1 MESNKQRKTQK
12 REYSE
17 QRQEYYKNLRKQQKK
32 KRKERANLSEGELK
46 RGQATT
52 RSRRSLVI
60 DLPKEPSKK
69 RRLGDSE
76 QNLPRGKR
84 MVSASLQKNQGKK
97 EKEVIQR
104 PAAPKATEGTTFKEL
119 APENLVRDQGARSI
133 GSGTFG
139 DCYPGK
145 YRGISVMIEE
155 YKEKRDFS
163 FSFLQREARHEAQ
176 VLQQLGDHPG
186 IPLLFGVVLKKKPV
200 SLVLKYH
207 GDGGESLTVY
217 KAAKNCSVS
226 EQKDWNRILHDTE
239 VASDH
244 IHKCGFT
251 HNDLKCN
258 NVVLEKREDQ
268 LLHPVIVDFGK
279 SVAFTKTKIAVP
291 KPSHLKGHYKN
302 SYIATELVDGTGK
315 PSIESDVYSLT
326 YIINKVYGL
335 LKFKTMPCIKKGLS
349 EVATNRPSIIE
360 ITSSLRAAF

>member
-1 MESNKQRKTQK
+1 
-12 REYSE
+12 
-17 QRQEYYKNLRKQQKK
+17 
-32 KRKERANLSEGELK
+32 
-46 RGQATT
+46 
-52 RSRRSLVI
+52 
-60 DLPKEPSKK
+60 
-69 RRLGDSE
+69 
-76 QNLPRGKR
+76 

-97 EKEVIQR
+97 ETEVIQR
-104 PAAPKATEGTTFKEL
+104 PAAPKATECTTFKEL

-145 YRGISVMIEE
+145 YHGISVVIKE

-217 KAAKNCSVS
+217 KAAKNSSVS
-226 EQKDWNRILHDTE
+226 EQKDWNRILHDTA
-239 VASDH
+239 VALDH
-244 IHKCGFT
+244 IHMCGFT

-279 SVAFTKTKIAVP
+279 SVAFTKAKIAVP

-302 SYIATELVDGTGK
+302 SYIVPELVDGTGK

-326 YIINKVYGL
+326 YLINKVYGL

-360 ITSSLRAAF
+360 ITSALRAAF